1 VKFKKLI
8 IASNLQMI
16 EKVKQ
21 TTSEKLLLVL
31 FIILGILA
39 IYIFVIL
46 PQKCLFIKDY
56 NPKKI
61 TFKNPENIV
70 VLNVNCGNIIIKLY
84 PKISPKS
91 VQRFKMLIES
101 GKYNDV
107 AFHRVIKN
115 VLVQS
120 GDLEFG
126 KKDNYNYLY
135 IGSGKSGYGTIKS
148 ELNDQ
153 TDFKIGTV
161 GMARTNK
168 LNTEDSQFFILLED
182 APLFKGEYTPI
193 GQVVYGLEILDTITD
208 DHRREYVLRPDF
220 INSFKLLI
228 D

>member
-1 VKFKKLI
+1 
-8 IASNLQMI
+8 MI

-31 FIILGILA
+31 LIVLGIIA
-39 IYIFVIL
+39 FYIFVIL
-46 PQKCLFIKDY
+46 PQKCLFIKNYD
-56 NPKKI
+56 PKEI
-61 TFKNPENIV
+61 SFKNPKNIA

-84 PKISPKS
+84 PDISPKS
-91 VQRFKMLIES
+91 VERFKMLIAS
-101 GKYNDV
+101 GKYDGI

-126 KKDNYNYLY
+126 KKDNLDYLY
-135 IGSGKSGYGTIKS
+135 VGTGKSGYGTISS
-148 ELNDQ
+148 ELNDKIE
-153 TDFKIGTV
+153 FKIGTV

-168 LNTEDSQFFILLED
+168 LNTEDSQFFILLRD

-193 GQVVYGLEILDTITD
+193 GEVVYGLEILNTIKD
-208 DHRREYVLRPDF
+208 GHRREYVLRPDF
-220 INSFKLLI
+220 INTFKLLV

>member
-1 VKFKKLI
+1 
-8 IASNLQMI
+8 MI

-31 FIILGILA
+31 LIILGILA
-39 IYIFVIL
+39 LYIFVIL

-56 NPKKI
+56 NPNKI
-61 TFKNPENIV
+61 TFKNPEDIV
-70 VLNVNCGNIIIKLY
+70 VLNVDCGNVITKLY

-91 VQRFKMLIES
+91 VERFKMLIES
-101 GKYNDV
+101 RKYDNV

-126 KKDNYNYLY
+126 RKDNFNYLY
-135 IGSGKSGYGTIKS
+135 IGSGKSGFGTIKS
-148 ELNDQ
+148 ELNNQ
-153 TDFKIGTV
+153 IDFKIGTV

-168 LNTEDSQFFILLED
+168 LDTEDSQFFILLED

-193 GQVVYGLEILDTITD
+193 GEVIYGLEILGTITN
-208 DHRREYVLRPDF
+208 DHKREYVLRPDF
-220 INSFKLLI
+220 INSFKLFQN
-228 D
+228 

>member
-1 VKFKKLI
+1 
-8 IASNLQMI
+8 MI

-21 TTSEKLLLVL
+21 TTSEKLLLAL
-31 FIILGILA
+31 FIILGIIA

-56 NPKKI
+56 DPNKI
-61 TFKNPENIV
+61 FFQNPENIV
-70 VLNVNCGNIIIKLY
+70 VLNVDCGNIIIKLY
-84 PKISPKS
+84 PEISPKS

-101 GKYNDV
+101 SKYDDI

-126 KKDNYNYLY
+126 KKDNFNYLY
-135 IGSGKSGYGTIKS
+135 IGSGKSGFGTIKS
-148 ELNDQ
+148 ELNNLV
-153 TDFKIGTV
+153 DFKIGTV
-161 GMARTNK
+161 GMARTNE
-168 LNTEDSQFFILLED
+168 LNTEDSQFFILLKD

-193 GQVVYGLEILDTITD
+193 GEVIYGLEILGTITD

-220 INSFKLLI
+220 INSFKLLQ

>member
-1 VKFKKLI
+1 
-8 IASNLQMI
+8 MI

-21 TTSEKLLLVL
+21 TTSEKLLLAL
-31 FIILGILA
+31 FIFLGILA

-56 NPKKI
+56 DPNKI
-61 TFKNPENIV
+61 NFQNPENIV
-70 VLNVNCGNIIIKLY
+70 VLNVDCGNIIIKLY
-84 PKISPKS
+84 PEISPNS
-91 VQRFKMLIES
+91 VKRFKMLIES
-101 GKYNDV
+101 RKYDDV

-126 KKDNYNYLY
+126 KKDKFNYLY
-135 IGSGKSGYGTIKS
+135 IGSGKSGFGTIKS
-148 ELNDQ
+148 ELNNQ
-153 TDFKIGTV
+153 TDFRIGTV
-161 GMARTNK
+161 GLARTNK
-168 LNTEDSQFFILLED
+168 LDTEDSQFFILLED

-193 GQVVYGLEILDTITD
+193 GEVIYGLEILETITD

-220 INSFKLLI
+220 INSFKLLQ

>member
-1 VKFKKLI
+1 
-8 IASNLQMI
+8 MI

-21 TTSEKLLLVL
+21 TTSEKLLLIL

-56 NPKKI
+56 DPNNI
-61 TFKNPENIV
+61 SFKNPENIV
-70 VLNVNCGNIIIKLY
+70 VLIVDCGNVIIKLY
-84 PKISPKS
+84 PETSPKS
-91 VQRFKMLIES
+91 VERFKMLIES
-101 GKYNDV
+101 REYDDV

-126 KKDNYNYLY
+126 KKDKFNYLY

-148 ELNDQ
+148 ELNNQ

-193 GQVVYGLEILDTITD
+193 GEVIYGLEILDTVTD

-220 INSFKLLI
+220 INSFKLLQ

>member
-1 VKFKKLI
+1 
-8 IASNLQMI
+8 M
-16 EKVKQ
+16 
-21 TTSEKLLLVL
+21 
-31 FIILGILA
+31 
-39 IYIFVIL
+39 

-101 GKYNDV
+101 GKYDDV

-148 ELNDQ
+148 L
-153 TDFKIGTV
+153 
-161 GMARTNK
+161 
-168 LNTEDSQFFILLED
+168 S
-182 APLFKGEYTPI
+182 
-193 GQVVYGLEILDTITD
+193 
-208 DHRREYVLRPDF
+208 
-220 INSFKLLI
+220 LI
-228 D
+228 HI

>member
-1 VKFKKLI
+1 
-8 IASNLQMI
+8 MI

-193 GQVVYGLEILDTITD
+193 GEVIYGLDTLDTITD

-220 INSFKLLI
+220 INSFKLLQ

>member
-1 VKFKKLI
+1 
-8 IASNLQMI
+8 MI

-21 TTSEKLLLVL
+21 TTSEKLLLAL
-31 FIILGILA
+31 FIFLGILA

-56 NPKKI
+56 DPIKI
-61 TFKNPENIV
+61 TFQNPEDIV
-70 VLNVNCGNIIIKLY
+70 VLNVDCGNIIIKLY
-84 PKISPKS
+84 PEISPKS
-91 VQRFKMLIES
+91 VKRFKMLIES
-101 GKYNDV
+101 RKYDDV

-193 GQVVYGLEILDTITD
+193 GQVIYGLEILDTITD
-208 DHRREYVLRPDF
+208 GFLASDQE
-220 INSFKLLI
+220 
-228 D
+228 

>member
-1 VKFKKLI
+1 
-8 IASNLQMI
+8 MI

-21 TTSEKLLLVL
+21 TTSEKLLLIL

-56 NPKKI
+56 NPNKI
-61 TFKNPENIV
+61 TFQKPEDIV
-70 VLNVNCGNIIIKLY
+70 VLNVDCGNIIIKLY

-101 GKYNDV
+101 GKYKDI

-193 GQVVYGLEILDTITD
+193 GQVVYGLKILDTITD

>member
-1 VKFKKLI
+1 
-8 IASNLQMI
+8 MI

-21 TTSEKLLLVL
+21 STSEKLLLFL
-31 FIILGILA
+31 FIILGVIA
-39 IYIFVIL
+39 VYIFFIL
-46 PQKCLFIKDY
+46 PQKCLFIKD
-56 NPKKI
+56 NDPDKLIFSSPK
-61 TFKNPENIV
+61 NIA
-70 VLNVNCGNIIIKLY
+70 VLNVNCGNIIIELY
-84 PKISPKS
+84 PEISPKS
-91 VQRFKMLIES
+91 VKRFKMLISSRE
-101 GKYNDV
+101 YDNV

-135 IGSGKSGYGTIKS
+135 IGSGKTKYGTINS

-153 TDFKIGTV
+153 TEFTIGTV

-168 LNTEDSQFFILLED
+168 LNTEDSQFFILLQD

-193 GQVVYGLEILDTITD
+193 GKVIHGIEILNTITD

-220 INSFKLLI
+220 INSFKLLEK
-228 D
+228 

>member
-1 VKFKKLI
+1 
-8 IASNLQMI
+8 MI

-21 TTSEKLLLVL
+21 STSEKLLLVL

-70 VLNVNCGNIIIKLY
+70 VLNVDCGNIIIKLY

-115 VLVQS
+115 ILVQS
-120 GDLEFG
+120 GDLE
-126 KKDNYNYLY
+126 
-135 IGSGKSGYGTIKS
+135 
-148 ELNDQ
+148 
-153 TDFKIGTV
+153 
-161 GMARTNK
+161 
-168 LNTEDSQFFILLED
+168 
-182 APLFKGEYTPI
+182 
-193 GQVVYGLEILDTITD
+193 
-208 DHRREYVLRPDF
+208 
-220 INSFKLLI
+220 
-228 D
+228 